1 MTKLTTRP
9 NSKINLGLR
18 VVSRRPD
25 GYHNLETVFYPISLC
40 DELTLETADKDEF
53 FLEGIPVDGNPMN
66 NLVMRVLQLLRE
78 EGRVIP
84 PLRVTL
90 KKNIPS
96 GAGLGGGSSDA
107 AFMLKMLN
115 EMFSLGLTVKEME
128 QWISRLGADCA
139 VFIQNKPV
147 FAEGIGN
154 LFTPIDLSL
163 SGWHFV
169 LIKPDDFVSTKEAY
183 SLIKPKRP
191 NTSLI
196 QLVNEDV
203 NMWRE
208 KILNDFET
216 SVFPRHPRVKDIR
229 DELYEMGATYAAMSG
244 SGSSVFG
251 LFAHPVELG
260 DLFQQYFRFQC
271 QL

>member
-25 GYHNLETVFYPISLC
+25 GYHNLETVFYPIPLQ
-40 DELTLETADKDEF
+40 DELTVETAQDDEIIV
-53 FLEGIPVDGNPMN
+53 EGIPVEGNPMN
-66 NLVMRVLQLLRE
+66 NLVMRVLHLLRE
-78 EGRVIP
+78 EGHLIPSIRVI
-84 PLRVTL
+84 L

-107 AFMLKMLN
+107 AFMMKMLN
-115 EMFSLGLTVKEME
+115 EMFSLGLTIEKME
-128 QWISRLGADCA
+128 QLVSRLGADCA

-154 LFTPIDLSL
+154 LFTPIHLSL
-163 SGWHFV
+163 KGWHLV
-169 LIKPDDFVSTKEAY
+169 LIKPDDFISTKEAY
-183 SLIKPKRP
+183 ALIEPKRP

-203 NMWRE
+203 RLWNGL
-208 KILNDFET
+208 ILNDFET
-216 SVFPRHPRVKDIR
+216 SVFPHHPKVKEIR
-229 DELYEMGATYAAMSG
+229 DELYNMGAVYAAMSG

-251 LFAHPVELG
+251 LFTNQIALG
-260 DLFQQYFRFQC
+260 DKFQECFRFQC
-271 QL
+271 GL